1 MQRVSKCFLISQYYP
16 DTHTKRG
23 TTKKENCGPIVLM
36 NIDVKTL
43 SEILAKLIK
52 ITSKGFIMTKVAL
65 FLQCLIPTNQ

>member
-1 MQRVSKCFLISQYYP
+1 
-16 DTHTKRG
+16 
-23 TTKKENCGPIVLM
+23 M